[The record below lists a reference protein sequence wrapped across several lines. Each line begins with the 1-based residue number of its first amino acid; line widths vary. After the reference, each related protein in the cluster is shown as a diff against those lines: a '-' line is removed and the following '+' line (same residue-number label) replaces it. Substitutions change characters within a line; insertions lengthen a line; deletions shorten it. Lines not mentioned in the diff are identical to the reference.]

1 MVQKLL
7 GKSALKSAKKAAPR
21 GVVPGKGKVSKQRKG
36 ATRAREGG
44 GRAARRGGVAAA
56 LRGVA
61 ATHTREQ
68 CGLSATISASRRHA
82 ACRSR
87 ERCQVVS
94 RTTTPRRARRARRTR
109 RRALAG
115 RARAPAAA
123 SSLTPHPSA
132 ITQEISRLINQR
144 NEETFARK
152 ATQSGGGLSLVR
164 AA

>member
-61 ATHTREQ
+61 ATHAREQ
-68 CGLSATISASRRHA
+68 CGLSATISAY
-82 ACRSR
+82 RSR